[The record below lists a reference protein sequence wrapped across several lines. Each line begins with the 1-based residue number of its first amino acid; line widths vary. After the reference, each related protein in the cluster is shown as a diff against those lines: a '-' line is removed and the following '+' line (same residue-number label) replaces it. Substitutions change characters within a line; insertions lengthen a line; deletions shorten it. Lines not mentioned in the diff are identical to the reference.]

1 MSDSSDDSSDDG
13 LLDSPVFNNKKKPRS
28 ETRAE
33 KSKLNFMNECLK
45 GSDARTDVHKRIEAM
60 DIEFGL
66 KTEKSV
72 EEDDDAGA
80 NDDGEKK
87 VDGTEDK
94 AGGLTAMEGMEQ
106 QGAEKNDNDTSHVVT
121 KSDSKDTAATTTTT
135 AATSTTTTTT
145 KAKAPEKDED
155 WWARINSFEEIN
167 AQKTPRDVHL
177 ARRQL
182 TDAVSGLDD
191 YASDVTDDEGGK
203 WKDGMSGMTR
213 EQLRSEAEAKSSGAY
228 SNLGLRRMFRVVN
241 PSSAAVN
248 DINDT
253 NKNKKAEGEANITFD
268 TRQGAMTE
276 LKTIISSLQ
285 KVYRT
290 PQTVKSDKV
299 LRKLFIDPLIKIL
312 KKPQYIVWDMLNDF
326 LGRNPIILGRYAVVL
341 PQEFCKWMWK
351 LACSSYDVGGM
362 CSTTCC
368 QLIRKFIV
376 KKMDIEEVGNDND
389 NETPTLSKFCVDL
402 TFLKNF
408 CMDDLVSC
416 LVNDFGLWLEPG
428 PIKSG
433 RTEKMVD
440 DDNEDP
446 MDTSHEDDEEEDE
459 EDTNAGSAV
468 VVDVYAL
475 KNVFLIWMALFERNL
490 IRVEGVDKKEEDSS
504 KAAFVGEDAARLVA
518 AIARVGLDP
527 SFNMASE
534 NYDTCA
540 EPLFSL
546 IQKMTASVVKS
557 TAYQLSDKLCGD
569 QARVDQWMDHTADVM
584 VKACSDLL
592 AGEEGASDSDDMNG
606 HLVLAM
612 AVKRMSC
619 CELDDKFSIEMALM
633 KLRFAVKALYKC
645 LKEMSDWEEKVKE
658 RSDYLC
664 KNWNKDVASADP
676 ANRYLQYAMNALVT
690 SEVGLQWIDEE
701 SDSFMASKNHPH
713 FLAAA
718 IITGECASVGTAIY
732 WRAQNDQSLE
742 EEEPVFTTEEKDAV
756 YEVVSNIE
764 HLCNGLKKECRSV
777 IAFPHL
783 RRAKEYLTRF
793 SKSLAQTKGK
803 TSKDKRQRKREQ
815 GSLDSYF
822 SRPSLEPQSDP
833 FADTQESP

>member
-1 MSDSSDDSSDDG
+1 
-13 LLDSPVFNNKKKPRS
+13 
-28 ETRAE
+28 
-33 KSKLNFMNECLK
+33 
-45 GSDARTDVHKRIEAM
+45 
-60 DIEFGL
+60 
-66 KTEKSV
+66 
-72 EEDDDAGA
+72 
-80 NDDGEKK
+80 
-87 VDGTEDK
+87 
-94 AGGLTAMEGMEQ
+94 
-106 QGAEKNDNDTSHVVT
+106 
-121 KSDSKDTAATTTTT
+121 
-135 AATSTTTTTT
+135 
-145 KAKAPEKDED
+145 
-155 WWARINSFEEIN
+155 
-167 AQKTPRDVHL
+167 
-177 ARRQL
+177 
-182 TDAVSGLDD
+182 
-191 YASDVTDDEGGK
+191 
-203 WKDGMSGMTR
+203 
-213 EQLRSEAEAKSSGAY
+213 
-228 SNLGLRRMFRVVN
+228 
-241 PSSAAVN
+241 
-248 DINDT
+248 
-253 NKNKKAEGEANITFD
+253 
-268 TRQGAMTE
+268 
-276 LKTIISSLQ
+276 
-285 KVYRT
+285 
-290 PQTVKSDKV
+290 
-299 LRKLFIDPLIKIL
+299 
-312 KKPQYIVWDMLNDF
+312 
-326 LGRNPIILGRYAVVL
+326 
-341 PQEFCKWMWK
+341 
-351 LACSSYDVGGM
+351 
-362 CSTTCC
+362 
-368 QLIRKFIV
+368 
-376 KKMDIEEVGNDND
+376 
-389 NETPTLSKFCVDL
+389 
-402 TFLKNF
+402 
-408 CMDDLVSC
+408 
-416 LVNDFGLWLEPG
+416 
-428 PIKSG
+428 
-433 RTEKMVD
+433 MVD

-459 EDTNAGSAV
+459 EDTNAGSDV

-658 RSDYLC
+658 RERSDYLC

-713 FLAAA
+713 FLAAT
-718 IITGECASVGTAIY
+718 IITKKCASVGTAIY